1 MIYGCISVE
10 EEVVNVVDLNLSRIG
25 DNSSEFVCCGSHDN
39 SISRTSG
46 IHELPSAQ
54 KASVRNGPGT
64 GVHGQHAF

>member
-1 MIYGCISVE
+1 MD
-10 EEVVNVVDLNLSRIG
+10 VVDLNLFPIG

-54 KASVRNGPGT
+54 KASVRNGPG
-64 GVHGQHAF
+64 VHEQHAF

>member
-10 EEVVNVVDLNLSRIG
+10 EVVDVVDLNLFPIG

-54 KASVRNGPGT
+54 KASVRNGPG
-64 GVHGQHAF
+64 VHGQHAF